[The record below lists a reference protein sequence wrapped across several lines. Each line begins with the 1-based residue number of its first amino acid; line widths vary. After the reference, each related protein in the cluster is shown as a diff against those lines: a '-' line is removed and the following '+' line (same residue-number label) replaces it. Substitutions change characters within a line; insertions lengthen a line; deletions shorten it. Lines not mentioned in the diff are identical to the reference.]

1 MIRRCLGIILLTFII
16 LVGAN
21 QAFASEVS
29 SYNNH
34 DIVPYM
40 DYISRATSD
49 IYIDS
54 NSKAAVDCSI
64 YGYQTTTTKV
74 CITAELQQYN
84 GTSWKTIKTY
94 TTASNSYRASLS
106 EMAYVSKGYTYRV
119 KATFEAYSGTDAET
133 RIIFS
138 NEVKY

>member
-1 MIRRCLGIILLTFII
+1 MFKRYLGMILCTFILL
-16 LVGAN
+16 VGVN
-21 QAFASEVS
+21 QIFALEVF

-34 DIVPYM
+34 DIVPNM

-54 NSKAAVDCSI
+54 NGKATVDCSI

-74 CITAELQQYN
+74 CITTELQQYN

-106 EMAYVSKGYTYRV
+106 EIAYVSKGYTYRV
-119 KATFEAYSGTDAET
+119 KATFEAYSGTNAET
-133 RIIFS
+133 RIVTS
-138 NEVKY
+138 SEVKY